1 MRHPTL
7 FRLTSLL
14 PGVLVSIA
22 PAVLAQRN
30 ASGPEDAILNVV
42 VWGTHRAI
50 NPAAYS
56 GPLKTEVDAHLR
68 RAASFRSKRA
78 VPEPGGLLEMVHAAR
93 VSYERRLAAVTA
105 DPRAPR
111 LAAEYVDALRP
122 CYEWEGFHDCPQR
135 EAVFADN
142 YQAAHQGGPFSEYL
156 PLLAAHRWLCAAEAF
171 DYEKRP
177 GDGAAA
183 RGRYQARIA
192 VATMSKDRLLRT
204 AAEALAARERC
215 F

>member
-1 MRHPTL
+1 MTPI
-7 FRLTSLL
+7 RLTGLL
-14 PGVLVSIA
+14 LVVLVSIA
-22 PAVLAQRN
+22 PAVRAQRN
-30 ASGPEDAILNVV
+30 ANGPEDAILDVV
-42 VWGTHRAI
+42 VWGAHRDI
-50 NPAAYS
+50 DPAAYS

-68 RAASFRSKRA
+68 RAASFRSNRA

-93 VSYERRLAAVTA
+93 VSYEQRLVAVTA
-105 DPRAPR
+105 DPRAAR

-177 GDGAAA
+177 DDGAAA
-183 RGRYQARIA
+183 RRRYKEKSA
-192 VATMSKDRLLRT
+192 VATMSKDLLMRT
-204 AAEALAARERC
+204 AAEALAVRERC